1 MSSPSTPKPVGSE
14 TSISLHRF
22 ELLLGRKRLISW
34 IAAAAA
40 VLLVIAGVPGIG
52 AGVDRAALDL
62 ITRLATPWRTPH
74 PDLVIVG
81 IDTETLAAVT
91 DRWPWPRDRYARLLA
106 SIGAAGPRMIVFDIL
121 LQHPET
127 ADGGAGDRALAETLR
142 RLGNVHLI
150 SLLEQQETE
159 LDRRKRHFRSAPL
172 FRQAA
177 AGEGFVWAWV
187 DPDGIVRSFV
197 LRDEQMELNSC
208 ALSMARLL
216 SSEPIPL
223 PRPDEEG
230 RSRGLIAFA
239 GRGGVVPALSALDFL
254 EGRIPAG
261 ALTGK
266 TVFLGVTAP
275 ILHDFHRTCHGLL
288 AGTRLLSAC
297 TDTLAQHRLIR
308 RHEGRGWRLM
318 LVLLGF
324 LAGAGLVR
332 ARPGHPWAA
341 LGAGILLGG
350 LGWAIVLFAAGHAL
364 PPFPLLAGLL
374 VAGLSSIALL
384 RLVQLLSLQ
393 TLQAEAAAAGQVQRQ
408 LFPPPVWNSGEYTS
422 FGCCQPCSAA
432 GGDYFDVLPVGE
444 EETVFLVNDVA
455 GHGIGAAMVA
465 SMLKAAVTMQ
475 QDRESFSLGQ
485 AVDRLNTLLFRLFR
499 GRKMVTG
506 VFCRLEHRTHRVT
519 VISAGH
525 VASMIVR
532 AGGTVEEIG
541 KPGLPLGVRATTRV
555 MPIETELLPGDTL
568 VMYTDGVVEM
578 VDRQGN
584 PLGYPAWMNLLA
596 ARAPLVPDTAT
607 VGDLLEKVHAH
618 AQGCEA
624 TDDVTLLLLHRK
636 TASATLCRQFDGDGA
651 LPSVGCS
658 HSTPNHLPLGGPCG

>member
-1 MSSPSTPKPVGSE
+1 MSSITPTSPGSGE
-14 TSISLHRF
+14 EVTRARL
-22 ELLLGRKRLISW
+22 EALLGRKRLLSW

-40 VLLVIAGVPGIG
+40 VLLVVAGIPDLG
-52 AGVDRAALDL
+52 AGFDRAALDL
-62 ITRLATPWRTPH
+62 VTRLATPWRAPH

-106 SIGAAGPRMIVFDIL
+106 AVGAAGPRAIVFDIL
-121 LQHPET
+121 LQHLEP

-150 SLLEQQETE
+150 SLLERQETE
-159 LDRRKRHFRSAPL
+159 FGRQKRHFRSAPL

-197 LRDEQMELNSC
+197 LRDGQMELNSC

-216 SSEPIPL
+216 GSEPSPL
-223 PRPDEEG
+223 PPPDEEG

-239 GRGGVVPALSALDFL
+239 GRGGAVPTLSARDFL

-275 ILHDFHRTCHGLL
+275 ILHDFHRTCHGLM

-297 TDTLAQHRLIR
+297 TDTLVQRRLIVQ
-308 RHEGRGWRLM
+308 HEGRGWRLV

-332 ARPGHPWAA
+332 ARPNRPWSA
-341 LGAGILLGG
+341 LTAGTALGG
-350 LGWAIVLFAAGHAL
+350 LGWALALFAAGHAL

-374 VAGLSSIALL
+374 VAGLSGIALV

-408 LFPPPVWNSGEYTS
+408 LFPPPIWNSEEYTS
-422 FGCCQPCSAA
+422 YGCCQPCSAA

-465 SMLKAAVTMQ
+465 SILKASITLQ
-475 QDRESFSLGQ
+475 QDRESFSLDQ
-485 AVDRLNTLLFRLFR
+485 AVDRLNALLFRLFR

-506 VFCRLEHRTHRVT
+506 VFCRLEHRAHRLT
-519 VISAGH
+519 LISAGH

-541 KPGLPLGVRATTRV
+541 KPGLPLGVRAATRV
-555 MPIETELLPGDTL
+555 IPVEMEFFPGDTL
-568 VMYTDGVVEM
+568 VLYTDGVVEM
-578 VDRQGN
+578 IDRQGA
-584 PLGYPAWMNLLA
+584 PLGYPAWKDLLA
-596 ARAPLVPDTAT
+596 ARAPLVPNAET
-607 VGDLLEKVHAH
+607 VGELLGKVRAH
-618 AQGCEA
+618 GQGLEPG
-624 TDDVTLLLLHRK
+624 DDVTLLLLHRRAAA
-636 TASATLCRQFDGDGA
+636 TAQEKDGR
-651 LPSVGCS
+651 PEE
-658 HSTPNHLPLGGPCG
+658 

>member
-1 MSSPSTPKPVGSE
+1 MSSTTPTSTGNGEDVTWARLES
-14 TSISLHRF
+14 
-22 ELLLGRKRLISW
+22 LLGRKRLLSW
-34 IAAAAA
+34 VAAAAA
-40 VLLVIAGVPGIG
+40 VLLVVAGFPDLG
-52 AGVDRAALDL
+52 AGFDRGALDL
-62 ITRLATPWRTPH
+62 ATRLATPWRAPH

-81 IDTETLAAVT
+81 IDTETLAAVP

-106 SIGAAGPRMIVFDIL
+106 AIGAAEPRAIVFDIL
-121 LQHPET
+121 LQHPEP

-142 RLGNVHLI
+142 RLANVHLI

-159 LDRRKRHFRSAPL
+159 FERRKRHFRSAPL

-216 SSEPIPL
+216 GSEPISL
-223 PRPDEEG
+223 PQPDEEG

-239 GRGGVVPALSALDFL
+239 SRGGVVPTLSALDFL

-261 ALTGK
+261 ALAGK

-275 ILHDFHRTCHGLL
+275 ILHDFHRTCHGLIP
-288 AGTRLLSAC
+288 GTRLLSAC
-297 TDTLAQHRLIR
+297 TDTLAQHRLIL
-308 RHEGRGWRLM
+308 RHEGRGWRLV

-324 LAGAGLVR
+324 LVSAGLIR
-332 ARPGHPWAA
+332 ARPARPWVALAA
-341 LGAGILLGG
+341 GTILGG
-350 LGWAIVLFAAGHAL
+350 LGWAVVLFAAGHAL

-408 LFPPPVWNSGEYTS
+408 LFPPPVWNSGEYIS

-432 GGDYFDVLPVGE
+432 GGDYFDVIPVGE

-465 SMLKAAVTMQ
+465 SMLKAAITTL

-485 AVDRLNTLLFRLFR
+485 AVDRLNALLFRLFH

-506 VFCRLEHRTHRVT
+506 VFCRLEHRTHRLT
-519 VISAGH
+519 LISAGH

-532 AGGTVEEIG
+532 AGGAVEELG

-555 MPIETELLPGDTL
+555 IPVEMEFLPGDTL
-568 VMYTDGVVEM
+568 VLYTDGVVEM
-578 VDRQGN
+578 IDRQGT
-584 PLGYPAWMNLLA
+584 PLGYPAWKELLA
-596 ARAPLVPDTAT
+596 ARAPLVPDTET
-607 VGDLLEKVHAH
+607 VGELLAKVRAH
-618 AQGCEA
+618 GQGLEA
-624 TDDVTLLLLHRK
+624 GDDVTLLLLHRQAAPAV
-636 TASATLCRQFDGDGA
+636 T
-651 LPSVGCS
+651 V
-658 HSTPNHLPLGGPCG
+658 